1 MPCGSQESFIDAWTS
16 SADQGDDNVGACVRR
31 LACVCLV
38 VADAEA
44 DGAGDDNDNWK
55 STEEGEE
62 EMSEKMGVGMDVAT
76 TFLASSDK

>member
-1 MPCGSQESFIDAWTS
+1 M
-16 SADQGDDNVGACVRR
+16 
-31 LACVCLV
+31 

-44 DGAGDDNDNWK
+44 DGAGDDNDNCK